1 MTELETFGPLE
12 ETSDF
17 QGQESASSADLAQTS
32 LKLKILLC
40 ALTVSIELHHC
51 SLSPYACVVCIC
63 VHIHMCM
70 CMPVETRG
78 HHRVIFL
85 VGFPSCLL
93 RQDHLLNL
101 ELLDSASP
109 ALTLQTGCAG

>member
-1 MTELETFGPLE
+1 MTELETFGPLG
-12 ETSDF
+12 ETLDF

-40 ALTVSIELHHC
+40 ALTVSTELHLC
-51 SLSPYACVVCIC
+51 ACVVCIC

-78 HHRVIFL
+78 RHRVIFL
-85 VGFPSCLL
+85 VGFPSCSL